1 MTIEPK
7 ETEEASTGRLNVKT
21 IRSFSGQTAPFDTLI
36 DSSRN
41 GPADAPPPPPPPP
54 PPQAQSAAARRGRTR
69 GPGRKRIRGE
79 SIAWFP
85 SGRCRGRQNP
95 GGSARDGVSA
105 VSIADQPPCRNG
117 PSEREG
123 ARGRFRA
130 FPHACRSRA
139 SAPRG
144 EDGEASPRS
153 GIPRRSRRPPARRRC
168 SRSPPSR
175 GSREP

>member
-69 GPGRKRIRGE
+69 GPGRKGIRE
-79 SIAWFP
+79 KSTVVLLCAFK
-85 SGRCRGRQNP
+85 
-95 GGSARDGVSA
+95 GSARRTGRPAPGAGSRGHLGGP
-105 VSIADQPPCRNG
+105 QPG
-117 PSEREG
+117 
-123 ARGRFRA
+123 
-130 FPHACRSRA
+130 ACRATAPFSRKSRA
-139 SAPRG
+139 
-144 EDGEASPRS
+144 
-153 GIPRRSRRPPARRRC
+153 RSRMPPVAT
-168 SRSPPSR
+168 
-175 GSREP
+175 G